1 MPFTLASFFLNMPFS
16 HNGVHMTAPITH
28 QTAKPSPRLFSFF
41 CLASYLLSMAYGSTF
56 LLALLIGNHGGNEKD
71 AGSVISAAMIST
83 FIAVVFSGHLCDR
96 LGAARSI
103 ALCGIALVIANIGF
117 AVSAN
122 HLHLMMLFGLVLGV
136 GWGVFYTLG
145 PIIVAMIV
153 EPTQRARYFA
163 LLSGSMMSGIGSA
176 PLLGRLATQ
185 SGLPV
190 SSAFFMSALASVVGV
205 MLFWR
210 LAGDLNRLPDRSGTV
225 ASKLSLTG
233 AVAVLRSKAV
243 FAIVM
248 VGLGGA
254 IFGGLSSFQTRYAH
268 DHSLDYSLFFI
279 GFMSAAIAGRML
291 VAGIVVRRDPY
302 VMACLLSGL
311 IVVSMLMFQYVVA
324 SSLGYLLAAIVLGV
338 GYGLT
343 YSVINGL
350 AANEA
355 PAGKTTQSLL
365 LFSLAYFIGV
375 FGFPLLAGKVIVE
388 NGMSV
393 MLTILLGVAVVNWL
407 ITVGRLVWRSNAVSA
422 RPLEG

>member
-1 MPFTLASFFLNMPFS
+1 
-16 HNGVHMTAPITH
+16 MTDF
-28 QTAKPSPRLFSFF
+28 QTATPSPRLFSIF

-56 LLALLIGNHGGNEKD
+56 LLALLIGSQGGNEQD

-83 FIAVVFSGHLCDR
+83 FIAVVFSGHLSDR

-103 ALCGIALVIANIGF
+103 ALCGVALVIANLGF
-117 AVSAN
+117 AVFASQLN
-122 HLHLMMLFGLVLGV
+122 LMMLFGLVLGI

-153 EPTQRARYFA
+153 EPAQRARYFA

-176 PLLGRLATQ
+176 PLLGRLASQ
-185 SGLPV
+185 AGLPIT
-190 SSAFFMSALASVVGV
+190 SAFLIAALASLAGV

-210 LAGDLNRLPDRSGTV
+210 LSGSLQQLPDRSGAA
-225 ASKLSLTG
+225 ASKLSLAG
-233 AVAVLRSKAV
+233 ALVVLRSRAV

-254 IFGGLSSFQTRYAH
+254 IFGGLSSFQTSYAH
-268 DHSLDYSLFFI
+268 DRSLDYSLFFI

-291 VAGIVVRRDPY
+291 VAGIVVKRDPY
-302 VMACLLSGL
+302 VMSCLLSGL
-311 IVVSMLMFQYVVA
+311 IVVAVLMFHYRVA
-324 SSLGYLLAAIVLGV
+324 SSVGYLLAAIVLGV

-355 PAGKTTQSLL
+355 PAGTTTQSLL
-365 LFSLAYFIGV
+365 LFSLSYFIGV
-375 FGFPLLAGKVIVE
+375 LGFPLLAGKVIVE
-388 NGMSV
+388 NGLSV
-393 MLTILLGVAVVNWL
+393 MLTILLGIAALNWS
-407 ITVGRLVWRSNAVSA
+407 ITLGRLVWRRTVISA
-422 RPLEG
+422 ARA